1 MPHRTSAVQAAP
13 MIRSRVSRLPP
24 SLRRS
29 SPSTLPAFKG
39 AKLMYVNEEKMFVTY
54 VLFGA
59 IWHCRCIGRIAWN
72 TLMVRDKRH
81 VTDLDEIFAECMEH
95 QRLAMADGR

>member
-1 MPHRTSAVQAAP
+1 MRRCSGGGAHDPLAC
-13 MIRSRVSRLPP
+13 VSPP
-24 SLRRS
+24 SLRFPP
-29 SPSTLPAFKG
+29 PSFLPALKG
-39 AKLMYVNEEKMFVTY
+39 AKLIYVTKKKCPLLVFRLTRS
-54 VLFGA
+54 GIA
-59 IWHCRCIGRIAWN
+59 RCIGRIAWN